1 MTSRPPGRG
10 HTGTTNAFLD
20 DEEQYGSVYEHS
32 VVSRLFGYLGP
43 FKVRAIW
50 ALLGTLVFMASSVA
64 LPRMVGHGF
73 DTYISVGDWDGLV
86 IYCLIF
92 FVVAIVGAIGNRVQ
106 MLEMARI
113 GQGLILILRT
123 ELFRH
128 LQTLSM
134 SFWDRSQIGR
144 IMSRVTND
152 VNQIQ
157 EVMTQGLVGT
167 ISQLF
172 ILVAMVFMMFR
183 MDLVL
188 ALGAMAPI
196 PILLMVVAVWQGR
209 ARDAFVWVRTAI
221 AVVNGTLNENL
232 SGARTVQSY
241 RRESVNMQDFDEVNK
256 DHLNAN
262 IAAARL
268 SGIMMPV
275 VEIQSALSLAIII
288 VLGGLRVNGG
298 EMSMGELVAFFL
310 YAQRIFEPLRMIIMQ
325 YTELQRAMAGGVRI
339 FELMDTKSDVVDQPD
354 TPAISIGQGKIE
366 FNHVALEYLPGVRI
380 LDDINISIRPGET
393 VALVG
398 STGAGKTSFVNLIAR
413 MYDVTEGSL
422 TIDDQ
427 NLKEV
432 QQRTIAQGMGV
443 VLQDPFLFSASV
455 NENILFGRPDASSDE
470 VIQAAKTVGAH
481 DFIINLP
488 NGYATVLEERGENLS
503 VGQRQLISFARA
515 VLADPMI
522 LILDEATANVD
533 TLAEAQIQRALRVLL
548 EGRTSVVIAHRLST
562 IREADRILVLDH
574 GALVEQGSH
583 SELMQLD
590 GIYARL
596 YLMTYKSQEDSLIA

>member
-43 FKVRAIW
+43 FKVRAVW
-50 ALLGTLVFMASSVA
+50 ALLGTLVFMGSSVA
-64 LPRMVGHGF
+64 LPRMVGHAF
-73 DTYISVGDWDGLV
+73 DTYISIEDWDGLV

-92 FVVAIVGAIGNRVQ
+92 FAVAIVGAVGNRIQ

-183 MDLVL
+183 MDLIL
-188 ALGAMAPI
+188 ALGAMSPI
-196 PILLMVVAVWQGR
+196 PILLLVVAVWQGR
-209 ARDAFVWVRTAI
+209 AREAFVWVRVAI
-221 AVVNGTLNENL
+221 AAVNGTLNENL
-232 SGARTVQSY
+232 SGARTVQSH
-241 RRESVNMQDFDEVNK
+241 RRESVNMRNFDEVNR
-256 DHLNAN
+256 DHLNSN

-288 VLGGLRVNGG
+288 VLGGLRVNSG

-339 FELMDTKSDVVDQPD
+339 FELMDTKSDVVDEPEA
-354 TPAISIGQGKIE
+354 PAISITKGQID
-366 FNHVALEYLPGVRI
+366 FDQVALEYLPGVRI
-380 LDDINISIRPGET
+380 LDDINVSIRPGET

-413 MYDVTEGSL
+413 MYDVTTGTLS
-422 TIDDQ
+422 IDGQDLRQ
-427 NLKEV
+427 V

-443 VLQDPFLFSASV
+443 VLQDPFLFSTSV
-455 NENILFGRPDASSDE
+455 KENILFGRPGATDE
-470 VIQAAKTVGAH
+470 EVVHAAKTVGAH
-481 DFIINLP
+481 TFIMSLP
-488 NGYATVLEERGENLS
+488 HGYETVLEERGENLS
-503 VGQRQLISFARA
+503 VGQRQLVSFARA

-533 TLAEAQIQRALRVLL
+533 TLAEAEIQRALRVLL
-548 EGRTSVVIAHRLST
+548 RGRTSVVIAHRLST
-562 IREADRILVLDH
+562 IREADRIFVLDH

-583 SELMQLD
+583 SELMLLD

>member
-1 MTSRPPGRG
+1 MTSRTPGRG
-10 HTGTTNAFLD
+10 HVGTRNAFLD
-20 DEEQYGSVYEHS
+20 DEEQFGSVYEHS
-32 VVSRLFGYLGP
+32 VVARLFSYLGP
-43 FKVRAIW
+43 FKVRGFW
-50 ALLGTLVFMASSVA
+50 ALIGTLVFMGSSVA
-64 LPRMVGHGF
+64 LPRMVGHAF
-73 DTYISVGDWDGLV
+73 DAYIALGDWNGLI
-86 IYCLIF
+86 IYCAIF
-92 FVVAIVGAIGNRVQ
+92 VVVAIVGAIGNRFQ
-106 MLEMARI
+106 MLEMAKI

-172 ILVAMVFMMFR
+172 ILVAMMFMMFR
-183 MDLVL
+183 MDLIL

-209 ARDAFVWVRTAI
+209 ARAAFIWVRTAI

-241 RRESVNMQDFDEVNK
+241 RRETVNMRDFDQINE

-288 VLGGLRVNGG
+288 VLGGLRVHSG

-325 YTELQRAMAGGVRI
+325 YTHVLPNPRCWKPRI
-339 FELMDTKSDVVDQPD
+339 FNNIFIMWTIHRD
-354 TPAISIGQGKIE
+354 SIDYTII
-366 FNHVALEYLPGVRI
+366 FIPFRI
-380 LDDINISIRPGET
+380 W
-393 VALVG
+393 
-398 STGAGKTSFVNLIAR
+398 
-413 MYDVTEGSL
+413 Y
-422 TIDDQ
+422 
-427 NLKEV
+427 
-432 QQRTIAQGMGV
+432 
-443 VLQDPFLFSASV
+443 
-455 NENILFGRPDASSDE
+455 
-470 VIQAAKTVGAH
+470 
-481 DFIINLP
+481 
-488 NGYATVLEERGENLS
+488 
-503 VGQRQLISFARA
+503 
-515 VLADPMI
+515 I
-522 LILDEATANVD
+522 LI
-533 TLAEAQIQRALRVLL
+533 
-548 EGRTSVVIAHRLST
+548 TSH
-562 IREADRILVLDH
+562 
-574 GALVEQGSH
+574 
-583 SELMQLD
+583 
-590 GIYARL
+590 
-596 YLMTYKSQEDSLIA
+596 

>member
-1 MTSRPPGRG
+1 MTSKNLGRG
-10 HTGTTNAFLD
+10 HVGTKNAFLD

-32 VVSRLFGYLGP
+32 VVSRLFSYLGP
-43 FKVRAIW
+43 FKVQAVW
-50 ALLGTLVFMASSVA
+50 ALIGTLVFMGSSVA
-64 LPRMVGHGF
+64 LPWMVGYAF
-73 DTYISVGDWDGLV
+73 DAYIAGGDWNGLIILCMV
-86 IYCLIF
+86 F
-92 FVVAIVGAIGNRVQ
+92 FAVAIVGAIGNRVQ

-172 ILVAMVFMMFR
+172 ILVAMIFMMFR
-183 MDLVL
+183 MDLIL
-188 ALGAMAPI
+188 AIGAMAPI
-196 PILLMVVAVWQGR
+196 PILIMAVAVWQSR

-232 SGARTVQSY
+232 SGARTVQSH
-241 RRESVNMQDFDEVNK
+241 RREAANMLDFDQINE

-275 VEIQSALSLAIII
+275 VEIQSSLSLAIII
-288 VLGGLRVNGG
+288 LLGGLRVHSG

-339 FELMDTKSDVVDQPD
+339 FELMDTRSDVVDQPGAR
-354 TPAISIGQGKIE
+354 PIAISKGRIDFEQ
-366 FNHVALEYLPGVRI
+366 VALEYLPGVRI
-380 LDDINISIRPGET
+380 LDNIDVSVLPGET

-398 STGAGKTSFVNLIAR
+398 ATGAGKTSFVNLIGR
-413 MYDVTEGSL
+413 MYDVTEGSIK
-422 TIDDQ
+422 IDGQDVR
-427 NLKEV
+427 EI

-455 NENILFGRPDASSDE
+455 KENILFGRTDATDE
-470 VIQAAKTVGAH
+470 EVMRAAETVGVH
-481 DFIINLP
+481 DFIMSLTD
-488 NGYATVLEERGENLS
+488 GYETVLEERGENLS
-503 VGQRQLISFARA
+503 LGQRQLVSFARA

-533 TLAEAQIQRALRVLL
+533 TLAEAAIQKALRVLL
-548 EGRTSVVIAHRLST
+548 YGRTSVVIAHRLST

-583 SELMQLD
+583 SELMLLD

-596 YLMTYKSQEDSLIA
+596 YLMTYKSQDDSLIS

>member
-1 MTSRPPGRG
+1 
-10 HTGTTNAFLD
+10 
-20 DEEQYGSVYEHS
+20 
-32 VVSRLFGYLGP
+32 
-43 FKVRAIW
+43 
-50 ALLGTLVFMASSVA
+50 
-64 LPRMVGHGF
+64 
-73 DTYISVGDWDGLV
+73 
-86 IYCLIF
+86 
-92 FVVAIVGAIGNRVQ
+92 
-106 MLEMARI
+106 
-113 GQGLILILRT
+113 
-123 ELFRH
+123 
-128 LQTLSM
+128 
-134 SFWDRSQIGR
+134 
-144 IMSRVTND
+144 MSRVTND

-354 TPAISIGQGKIE
+354 APAISIGQGKIE

-481 DFIINLP
+481 DFIVNLP

-562 IREADRILVLDH
+562 IREADRIFVLDH

>member
-1 MTSRPPGRG
+1 MTSRTPGRG
-10 HTGTTNAFLD
+10 HLGTSNAFLD

-32 VVSRLFGYLGP
+32 VVSRLFSYLGP
-43 FKVRAIW
+43 FKVRAVW
-50 ALLGTLVFMASSVA
+50 ALLGTLVFMGSSVA
-64 LPRMVGHGF
+64 LPRMVGHAF
-73 DTYISVGDWDGLV
+73 DTYIAILDWDGLV

-92 FVVAIVGAIGNRVQ
+92 FAVAIVGAVGNRIQ

-183 MDLVL
+183 MDLIL

-196 PILLMVVAVWQGR
+196 PILLLVVAVWQGR

-232 SGARTVQSY
+232 SGARTVQSH
-241 RRESVNMQDFDEVNK
+241 RREAVNMRDFDEINK

-288 VLGGLRVNGG
+288 VLGGMRVNSGD
-298 EMSMGELVAFFL
+298 MSMGELVAFFL

-339 FELMDTKSDVVDQPD
+339 FELMDTQSDVKDQADAP
-354 TPAISIGQGKIE
+354 PISITKGQID
-366 FNHVALEYLPGVRI
+366 FDQVALEYLPGVRI
-380 LDDINISIRPGET
+380 LRDIDVSIRPGET
-393 VALVG
+393 VALGG

-413 MYDVTEGSL
+413 MYDVTEGSVR
-422 TIDDQ
+422 IDGQD
-427 NLKEV
+427 LREV
-432 QQRTIAQGMGV
+432 QQRTISKGMGV
-443 VLQDPFLFSASV
+443 VLQDPFLFSSSV
-455 NENILFGRPDASSDE
+455 KENILFGRPGATDE
-470 VIQAAKTVGAH
+470 EVKRAAKTVGAH
-481 DFIINLP
+481 EFIMNLAY
-488 NGYATVLEERGENLS
+488 GYETVLEERGENLS
-503 VGQRQLISFARA
+503 VGQRQLVSFARA

-522 LILDEATANVD
+522 LVLDEATANVD
-533 TLAEAQIQRALRVLL
+533 TIAEAAIQNALRVLL

-562 IREADRILVLDH
+562 IREADRIFVLDH

-583 SELMQLD
+583 SELMLLD

-596 YLMTYKSQEDSLIA
+596 YLMTYISEEDSLIA